1 MKRVALLVFCAVL
14 CARGETRQAVV
25 RLAPTDTNSGDD
37 RFIAFTG
44 WDAAVYRI
52 APDSVVHPLA
62 LGIHGKWATLQGST
76 GPAVSADDR
85 WIAFTQNHDLWLCDT
100 SSGACSQTTSLGQPA
115 TWSLASVDVLIT
127 AWSANSRELLLH
139 VTAGE
144 TELADVDVPELK
156 VRKAPYGFY
165 RFKMAEHSLE
175 LLKVPDNF
183 EFEAWLPNGEF
194 IGSLEPI
201 LPEQTCREN
210 PLVIVREGASAIPID
225 ANAAPGRLSQVAVS
239 SDGISAA
246 MSVQCSRSNFSQ
258 IVRFDLENRAFSS
271 VSAKGEYAEYQWPRF
286 SPSARQ
292 LTWIRSRHAE
302 GKLAQ
307 DTLILDDKPI
317 YECITGIDYSWID
330 NSRIGLICGSQVIVI
345 DSTSGK
351 ELSKT
356 QINRGQVPD

>member
-1 MKRVALLVFCAVL
+1 M
-14 CARGETRQAVV
+14 
-25 RLAPTDTNSGDD
+25 
-37 RFIAFTG
+37 
-44 WDAAVYRI
+44 DAGVYRI
-52 APDSVVHPLA
+52 SPDSVVHPLS
-62 LGIHGKWATLQGST
+62 LDIHGKWATLQGST
-76 GPAVSADDR
+76 GPAVSANQR

-100 SSGACSQTTSLGQPA
+100 SSGACSQATSLGQPA

-127 AWSANSRELLLH
+127 AWSTNSRELLLH

-144 TELADVDVPELK
+144 TELPDFDVPELK

-165 RFKMAEHSLE
+165 RFKMADHSLE
-175 LLKVPDNF
+175 LLKITDKF

-225 ANAAPGRLSQVAVS
+225 ANAEPSRLAQVAVS

-246 MSVQCSRSNFSQ
+246 MSVHCSRSNFSQ
-258 IVRFDLENRAFSS
+258 IVKFDLENRTFLS

-302 GKLAQ
+302 RKLAQ
-307 DTLILDDKPI
+307 DTLILDHKPI
-317 YECITGIDYSWID
+317 YECIAGIDYSWID
-330 NSRIGLICGSQVIVI
+330 NSRIGLICGGQLIVI

-356 QINRGQVPD
+356 QIK